1 MSVRSICL
9 FLLLAFISACREA
22 APPLTPKRMGALL
35 LDLHL
40 AEAYA
45 QQIPRPESQV
55 SMRNEDSLKAFQAGI
70 LTRHGLSES
79 AFRKAINW
87 YTSHPEMLDSV
98 YQNILSEIAI
108 LAAKENK

>member
-1 MSVRSICL
+1 MSARSL
-9 FLLLAFISACREA
+9 SLLLLLACFTACRDA
-22 APPLTPKRMGALL
+22 APPLAPKKMGAVL

-45 QQIPRPESQV
+45 QQIPRPEGQI
-55 SMRNEDSLKAFQAGI
+55 SMRNEDSLKVFQARI
-70 LTRHGLSES
+70 LNRHGLGES
-79 AFRKAINW
+79 AFREATKW